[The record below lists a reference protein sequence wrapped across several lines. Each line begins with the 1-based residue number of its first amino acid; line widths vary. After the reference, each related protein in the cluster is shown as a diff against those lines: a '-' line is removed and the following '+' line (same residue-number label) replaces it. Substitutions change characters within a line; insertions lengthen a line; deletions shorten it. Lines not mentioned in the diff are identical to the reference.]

1 MARRAGSEHGTD
13 ATPEHPT
20 DRSGEALPTDLPND
34 PAPEA
39 IDPPFEDPALGVDTL
54 SEEGAGAVPLD
65 PSRTDTPEFLR
76 PDEPADALVVG
87 ATDPAEEAS
96 PVRFWEADAGP
107 ADQEASDFRATSPDA
122 SNSDGDLAGRT
133 IEDRTDDQPG
143 ERDDAAVPPTRTEPF
158 AGHEG
163 IATAE
168 RSVLPPPAS
177 ARRGGLGALL
187 LGGLIAAALGFGAA
201 WLAQDRFG
209 GARLPADLEERLAAL
224 EARPVPDGSEVQ
236 ALDERITGI
245 ESRLAALEEAPAPE
259 EPLASPGDAA
269 PAAPPVDLEP
279 LREEVTAGLAQAEE
293 RAADLEERVA
303 ALETRPAAPAA
314 SPEAPSGSLATD
326 PGPALRTNRTPQESD
341 AGSDALAALEPRLA
355 AVETGLAETRDA
367 LSETGTALESLDARV
382 SFNEAA
388 LSEVDAQAGDTQ
400 ARLDETATRLG
411 EAESRLDTAETRL
424 DDVEATGTAA
434 VEEARAAAAALAET
448 RSRAEAAESEARRE
462 AAIAALDSAL
472 DAGEPF
478 EAALPALGTD
488 APEALARAAS
498 AGVASLATLRETFPE
513 AARAGLAAARG
524 AGLLEEGGVTGF
536 LFGQLSVRSTAPR
549 EGDDVDAVLSRA
561 EAALARGRLAEALA
575 EVESLPEPVRAAMAG
590 WIAQAR
596 ARAEAEAA
604 LETLR
609 SAEPPAAPAD

>member
-245 ESRLAALEEAPAPE
+245 ESRLAALEEARHLRVATQVEDLLALPEGPEGGRLLEEAVPHGDQVDPAPR
-259 EPLASPGDAA
+259 PDGGH
-269 PAAPPVDLEP
+269 VH
-279 LREEVTAGLAQAEE
+279 
-293 RAADLEERVA
+293 RVA
-303 ALETRPAAPAA
+303 ALE
-314 SPEAPSGSLATD
+314 ELVD
-326 PGPALRTNRTPQESD
+326 LR
-341 AGSDALAALEPRLA
+341 
-355 AVETGLAETRDA
+355 
-367 LSETGTALESLDARV
+367 
-382 SFNEAA
+382 
-388 LSEVDAQAGDTQ
+388 
-400 ARLDETATRLG
+400 
-411 EAESRLDTAETRL
+411 
-424 DDVEATGTAA
+424 
-434 VEEARAAAAALAET
+434 
-448 RSRAEAAESEARRE
+448 
-462 AAIAALDSAL
+462 
-472 DAGEPF
+472 
-478 EAALPALGTD
+478 
-488 APEALARAAS
+488 
-498 AGVASLATLRETFPE
+498 VAHAD
-513 AARAGLAAARG
+513 
-524 AGLLEEGGVTGF
+524 
-536 LFGQLSVRSTAPR
+536 QLSA
-549 EGDDVDAVLSRA
+549 
-561 EAALARGRLAEALA
+561 
-575 EVESLPEPVRAAMAG
+575 
-590 WIAQAR
+590 
-596 ARAEAEAA
+596 
-604 LETLR
+604 
-609 SAEPPAAPAD
+609 